1 MAVVEVVDAVEV
13 RGRMLEL
20 LLNRFSVGGAP
31 LRCLLEA
38 ERWVV
43 ELIGFWI

>member
-20 LLNRFSVGGAP
+20 LLNRFSVGGAV
-31 LRCLLEA
+31 LRCLLEV